1 MKFKIIYILI
11 FFSLFFIKIN
21 SQLPPNPTAVK
32 FEVSKLLY
40 IFNKTDSYFTKLVL
54 YDYFYPRYEMA
65 PNYFN
70 CTISRNDDR
79 VCIFHS
85 DEPFSRLWGSL
96 YSRVYFREV
105 SSDNEY
111 STQLI
116 QTKFPAPYDVSF
128 SRYPPTSGGDIV
140 INGTFLRL
148 VGGPSR
154 LLHSIENVEPFV
166 VMGNF
171 SDQSFNC
178 NSIKVTIPPG
188 SGNFNFYFDDER
200 IYNVPFSYA
209 PPIISSTINEFSRSI
224 IVINGDNFFHD
235 TSLIKIYFDNIPQP
249 NPKITVNHT
258 QIEASCYHITD
269 PGPLSIHIKVN
280 GVSSEKNS
288 SVCIPAIVKSITSV
302 SSKIGGVVTIEG
314 SKLFSVSKPNLI
326 PIIEIGGKSCVY
338 LQSIENTLVCKLNP
352 DKSGGKNLPII
363 VKFDGCN
370 SIISNDV
377 TFSYDIP
384 TIINAKVSKG
394 MVIVEG
400 HNLAS
405 LKENSII
412 EVNSQFGDIKI
423 EIKQFQVSPDESNL
437 SFKLP
442 LLKCKNFNVNITIDG
457 TPSILPV
464 QAPIMSSV
472 IKRPSS
478 VNGTL
483 ILELYNT
490 KCIFF
495 ELMKIPKITYGNTPS
510 MDCSVP
516 SLQTSNSDFYIT
528 SCPAPYGTGID
539 KNYTLHFNSE
549 SFENK
554 YSYAPPVIQY
564 RTFSKG
570 QEDLTVHGS
579 NFGNSLSLIKVF
591 FNGSDIS
598 SQIRSLNNNQFSF
611 KKLTTYENGMINI
624 TVDSIDMESPFY
636 ITLPPII
643 FSINNNISCNGVI
656 TINGKNLLTKDKE
669 FQVKVLAN
677 EQTTTKIYSSEK
689 SLYVQINSKRSPI
702 NTTAY
707 IGEYLIMSK
716 NIEFY
721 KKKSIFD
728 FYFDITKDNC

>member
-1 MKFKIIYILI
+1 MKFKIIFVLI

-21 SQLPPNPTAVK
+21 SQYPTAVK
-32 FEVSKLLY
+32 FEDSKLIY
-40 IFNKTDSYFTKLVL
+40 IFNKTDSYFTKLVMHNHFFER
-54 YDYFYPRYEMA
+54 DGVA

-70 CTISRNDDR
+70 CTIFNDDR
-79 VCIFHS
+79 VCVFHS
-85 DEPFSRLWGSL
+85 DEPLSRLWGSVF
-96 YSRVYFREV
+96 SRVRYREV
-105 SSDNEY
+105 SNDVEHSMQWI
-111 STQLI
+111 S
-116 QTKFPAPYDVSF
+116 TKFPAPYNVKF
-128 SRYPPTSGGDIV
+128 SRHPPTSGGDIV
-140 INGTFLRL
+140 INGTFLRIL
-148 VGGPSR
+148 GGPSR
-154 LLHSIENVEPFV
+154 LLHSIENVEPFLV
-166 VMGNF
+166 LGDFNNP
-171 SDQSFNC
+171 SFNC
-178 NSIKVTIPPG
+178 NSITVTIPPG

-209 PPIISSTINEFSRSI
+209 PPIISSATNEFSRFI
-224 IVINGDNFFHD
+224 IVINGDNFFND
-235 TSLIKIYFDNIPQP
+235 NSLLRVYFDKILQS
-249 NPKITVNHT
+249 NPVITVNHT
-258 QIEASCYHITD
+258 QIEASCNHITD

-288 SVCIPAIVKSITSV
+288 SVCIPATVKSITSV
-302 SSKIGGVVTIEG
+302 SSNIGGIVTIEG

-338 LQSIENTLVCKLNP
+338 LQSIENTLFCKLNP

-363 VKFDGCN
+363 VKFGGCN
-370 SIISNDV
+370 SIINEGV

-384 TIINAKVSKG
+384 TILNAKVSKG
-394 MVIVEG
+394 MVIVG
-400 HNLAS
+400 GSILAP
-405 LKENSII
+405 LKGNSII

-423 EIKQFQVSPDESNL
+423 KITQSQVSPDESNL

-442 LLKCKNFNVNITIDG
+442 LLKCYNFYVNITFG
-457 TPSILPV
+457 STSSIFNV

-490 KCIFF
+490 KCIHF
-495 ELMKIPKITYGNTPS
+495 EMMKIPKITYGSSSS

-539 KNYTLHFNSE
+539 KNCTLYFNSQ

-598 SQIRSLNNNQFSF
+598 SQIRSLNDNQFSF

-624 TVDSIDMESPFY
+624 TVDSVNMESPFY

-643 FSINNNISCNGVI
+643 YSIYNNNSCNGII
-656 TINGKNLLTKDKE
+656 TITGKNLLTKDKE

-677 EQTTTKIYSSEK
+677 EQNTTKIYSSEK

-702 NTTAY
+702 NITAY

-728 FYFDITKDNC
+728 YYFDKTKDNC